1 MKDTKN
7 PTPLKRVDDI
17 DLVVSTAELAA
28 AIILENGGE
37 TYRAEETATIL
48 CRLSGWENTEVLAL
62 STGIV
67 ISARRE
73 DGSSETAVVRIKN
86 RSFNLFRVE
95 RVNALS
101 REYTAGR
108 ISLEELR
115 AKLCHLRSSVLYT
128 KWMLILAVGL
138 SCTMF
143 TLLFETSLNATVL
156 FDMGV
161 TFVCSCFA
169 QYVCMSSR
177 LKGSYL
183 FTVTFLFSAIVAIM
197 AVLATALTGIG
208 NLDFILI
215 GAITPLLPGLSCTNA
230 IRDTVMGDLVSG
242 TVRIVETLLV
252 AVAIAGGIGS
262 VLAVYVN
269 LFGGVL

>member
-1 MKDTKN
+1 MSTSS
-7 PTPLKRVDDI
+7 TVRRVDDI
-17 DLVVSTAELAA
+17 DLVVSTAKLAA

-37 TYRAEETATIL
+37 TSRAEETATIL
-48 CRLSGWENTEVLAL
+48 CRDSGWEETDILAL
-62 STGIV
+62 STGII
-67 ISARRE
+67 ISAKRD
-73 DGSSETAVVRIKN
+73 DGSCETAVVRIKS
-86 RSFNLFRVE
+86 RSYNLFRVE
-95 RVNALS
+95 RANALS
-101 REYTAGR
+101 RDYAAGK
-108 ISLEELR
+108 ITIEELR
-115 AKLCHLRSSVLYT
+115 DRLCHLRNSILYT
-128 KWMLILAVGL
+128 KWMIVLAVGL

-143 TLLFETSLNATVL
+143 TLLFEEVLNAVVL

-183 FTVTFLFSAIVAIM
+183 FTLTFLFSIIVGTL
-197 AVLATALTGIG
+197 AVLATDLTGMG

-215 GAITPLLPGLSCTNA
+215 GAITPLLPGLSFTNA

-269 LFGGVL
+269 FFGGVL

>member
-1 MKDTKN
+1 MKDTVM
-7 PTPLKRVDDI
+7 LKKVDDI

-28 AIILENGGE
+28 TIILENGGE
-37 TYRAEETATIL
+37 TSRAEETATIL
-48 CRLSGWENTEVLAL
+48 CRFSGWEDTEVLAL
-62 STGIV
+62 STGI
-67 ISARRE
+67 IITAKRE
-73 DGSSETAVVRIKN
+73 NGSSETAVVRIKS
-86 RSFNLFRVE
+86 RSLNLFRVE

-101 REYTAGR
+101 RDYASGKITM
-108 ISLEELR
+108 EELR
-115 AKLCHLRSSVLYT
+115 EKLCRLRDSILYR
-128 KWMLILAVGL
+128 KWMIVLAVGL

-143 TLLFETSLNATVL
+143 TLLFEEVLNPIVL

-177 LKGSYL
+177 LKGTYQ
-183 FTVTFLFSAIVAIM
+183 FTVTFLFSVIVAIF
-197 AVLATALTGIG
+197 AVLATALSGMG

-215 GAITPLLPGLSCTNA
+215 GAITPLLPGLSFTNA

-242 TVRIVETLLV
+242 TVRIVETLLI

-269 LFGGVL
+269 FFGGVL